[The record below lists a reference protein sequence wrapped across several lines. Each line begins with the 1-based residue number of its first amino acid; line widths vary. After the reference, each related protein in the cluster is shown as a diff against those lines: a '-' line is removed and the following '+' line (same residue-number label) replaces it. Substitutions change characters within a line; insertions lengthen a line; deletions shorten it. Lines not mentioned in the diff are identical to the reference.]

1 MDRME
6 GLSREQVDKLAD
18 LLLNMCLHFTGAQYT
33 EKILRARGFGDTEL
47 AALGFDVSSEWAEMD
62 SCVEV

>member
-1 MDRME
+1 MSRME
-6 GLSREQVDKLAD
+6 CLNREQVDRLAD
-18 LLLNMCLHFTGAQYT
+18 LLLNMCLHFTEVQYT
-33 EKILRARGFGDTEL
+33 ESILRARGFGDTEL